1 MIDLARSPSQIGSIL
16 RNARKRKGLTQTQLA
31 DLTAL
36 RQETISMIENGH
48 PPTIQTILTVLAAL
62 DLELRIVPR
71 SRGEWPAR

>member
-1 MIDLARSPSQIGSIL
+1 MIDLARSPRQIGSIV

-36 RQETISMIENGH
+36 RQETISLIETGH
-48 PPTIQTILTVLAAL
+48 PSTIQTILAILAAL

-71 SRGEWPAR
+71 SKGQWPTR